1 MTRPQRLTD
10 LGIGDVASFSYAAE
24 LDAESRDLLRALGL
38 TDNSVLRVC
47 KQGEPCI
54 IQVRTTRIGISSRIA
69 QHVMVTR
76 TEAAGAEPMLSAV
89 AR

>member
-1 MTRPQRLTD
+1 MSSALRLTD
-10 LGIGDVASFSYAAE
+10 LGIGDVASFSYAE

-76 TEAAGAEPMLSAV
+76 SNGADVAPMLDAV

>member
-10 LGIGDVASFSYAAE
+10 LGIGDVASFSYAE

-76 TEAAGAEPMLSAV
+76 TGVAGAEPMLTAV